1 MQWKLSWN
9 IYLPLTSYF
18 QKIFQKFWKTFF
30 SAKLVSS
37 LIWIISLSY
46 FRFCLCQF
54 ENFIVTCMFC
64 NWLGYNFQILPEMGL
79 CEQINPLYCTY
90 LTISYL
96 LFGKKNH
103 VHVNLRLNIVYN
115 HWQNAENSTLR
126 QKLNESYKEA
136 ENVQISRAET
146 INRLTRSLE
155 ESQKQCQMLLES
167 GSQSY
172 SLLSWWYWHIFRDG
186 TIYP

>member
-1 MQWKLSWN
+1 MYLSH
-9 IYLPLTSYF
+9 
-18 QKIFQKFWKTFF
+18 
-30 SAKLVSS
+30 
-37 LIWIISLSY
+37 
-46 FRFCLCQF
+46 
-54 ENFIVTCMFC
+54 NF
-64 NWLGYNFQILPEMGL
+64 
-79 CEQINPLYCTY
+79 
-90 LTISYL
+90 L
-96 LFGKKNH
+96 LFVWKNH
-103 VHVNLRLNIVYN
+103 VHVNYRLNIVYN

-172 SLLSWWYWHIFRDG
+172 SLLSWWYWQFLGMGPSTHKCITVFILSIFRSIHLPLLQRYLTKSVLIFQMSKCQIFGIFLSTRFIYKYKDG
-186 TIYP
+186 

>member
-1 MQWKLSWN
+1 MKIKLK
-9 IYLPLTSYF
+9 YLPAFDILFSKHF
-18 QKIFQKFWKTFF
+18 SKILKTFF
-30 SAKLVSS
+30 SAKLVFS

-64 NWLGYNFQILPEMGL
+64 NWLGYNFQILPEKGL
-79 CEQINPLYCTY
+79 WEQINPLYCTY
-90 LTISYL
+90 LTISYCL
-96 LFGKKNH
+96 EKNH
-103 VHVNLRLNIVYN
+103 VHVNFRLNIVYN

-155 ESQKQCQMLLES
+155 ESQKQCQTLLES